1 MLTIRATHH
10 FLHVGTKRM
19 EECSKFG
26 QPIIFST
33 WAQKEWRNAQN
44 SGNPSFSPRRRRHKK
59 NGGMLKIR
67 ATHHF
72 LHVGTRRMEEC
83 SKFGQPIIFSMSA
96 QEEWRNAQNSGNPS
110 FSPCWH
116 KKEWRNAQSSG
127 NPSFSPRRHKNNGG
141 MLKTRATHHFLHV
154 GTKKNGGM
162 LQIRTTHD
170 FPHVGTK
177 IMEEC
182 SKFGQ
187 PIIFCTSAQKE
198 WRNAQSSGN
207 PSFSPRRHKKNGGML
222 KVRATHHFL
231 HVGTKRM
238 EECSKFG
245 QPIIFSTSAQQRM
258 EECSKFGQPIIFS
271 TSAQKRM
278 EECSKFGQPIIF
290 STSVQRRMEEC
301 SKVRATHH
309 FLHVGTKRME
319 ECRNS
324 GNPSFSPRRHKKNG
338 GMLKIRATHHFL
350 HVGTRRME
358 ECSKFGQPII
368 FSMSAQEEWRNAQN
382 SGNPSFSRNAQSSGN
397 PSFSP
402 RRHKKN
408 GGMLGQPII
417 FSTSAKKNGGM
428 LKMRATH
435 HFLRVGTKRM
445 EECSKFGQPIGQ
457 PIISGNPSFSPRRH
471 KKNGGMLKFG
481 QPIIFST
488 SAQEEWRNAQNSGN
502 PSFSP
507 RRHKKNGGMLK
518 IRATHDFLRVGTKR
532 MEECSKFGQPII
544 FSTSASTQKEWRN
557 AQSSGNPSFSPVG
570 TNIME
575 ECSKFGQPIIFST
588 SASAQKEWRNAQ
600 DSGNPSWSPRRR
612 RHKKSGGMLKVRA
625 THHFLHVGT
634 KRMEE
639 CSKFE
644 QPIIFSTS
652 ALAQKEWR
660 NAQSPCNPS
669 FSPRRRGTKRMEG
682 LLKIRA
688 THHFLHVGTKRMEEC
703 SKFGQPIIFSTSAQ
717 KEWRN
722 SQKSGNPSFS
732 PRRRRHKKNGG
743 MLKIR
748 ATHHFL
754 HVGAQRMEECSKF
767 GQPII
772 FSTSAQK

>member
-1 MLTIRATHH
+1 MEECSKFEQPIIFSTSASAQKEWRNAQDSGNSSFSPRRHKKNGGMLKIRATHH
-10 FLHVGTKRM
+10 FLHVGTRRMEECSKFGQPIIFSTSAQKEWRNAQSSSNPSFSPRRHKKNGGMLKVRATHHFLHVGTKKNGGMLKIRATHHFLHVGTKKNGGMLHSSGNPSFSPRGHKKNGGMLKFGQPIIFSTSAQEEWRNAHNSGNPSFSPRRTKRM

-127 NPSFSPRRHKNNGG
+127 NPSFSPRRRKNNGG

-170 FPHVGTK
+170 FPHVGTQ

-245 QPIIFSTSAQQRM
+245 QRIIFSTSAQQRM

-301 SKVRATHH
+301 SKFRATHHFLHVSTSAQEEWRNAETRATHH
-309 FLHVGTKRME
+309 FLHVGTRRME
-319 ECRNS
+319 ECSKFGQPIIFSTSAQEEWRNAQNSGNPSFSPCWHKKEWRNAQSSGNPSFSPRRHKKEWRNAQNS

-350 HVGTRRME
+350 HVGT
-358 ECSKFGQPII
+358 
-368 FSMSAQEEWRNAQN
+368 
-382 SGNPSFSRNAQSSGN
+382 
-397 PSFSP
+397 
-402 RRHKKN
+402 
-408 GGMLGQPII
+408 
-417 FSTSAKKNGGM
+417 
-428 LKMRATH
+428 
-435 HFLRVGTKRM
+435 
-445 EECSKFGQPIGQ
+445 
-457 PIISGNPSFSPRRH
+457 
-471 KKNGGMLKFG
+471 
-481 QPIIFST
+481 
-488 SAQEEWRNAQNSGN
+488 
-502 PSFSP
+502 
-507 RRHKKNGGMLK
+507 
-518 IRATHDFLRVGTKR
+518 KR

-544 FSTSASTQKEWRN
+544 FS
-557 AQSSGNPSFSPVG
+557 
-570 TNIME
+570 
-575 ECSKFGQPIIFST
+575 
-588 SASAQKEWRNAQ
+588 ASAQKEWRNAQ
-600 DSGNPSWSPRRR
+600 PNSR
-612 RHKKSGGMLKVRA
+612 RHKKNGGML
-625 THHFLHVGT
+625 T
-634 KRMEE
+634 
-639 CSKFE
+639 
-644 QPIIFSTS
+644 
-652 ALAQKEWR
+652 
-660 NAQSPCNPS
+660 
-669 FSPRRRGTKRMEG
+669 
-682 LLKIRA
+682 IRA
-688 THHFLHVGTKRMEEC
+688 THHFLHVGVRTKRMEEC

-722 SQKSGNPSFS
+722 AE
-732 PRRRRHKKNGG
+732 
-743 MLKIR
+743 IR

-754 HVGAQRMEECSKF
+754 HVGTRRMEECSKF

-772 FSTSAQK
+772 FSASAQKEWRNAQNSGNPSFSPRRRQHKKNGGMLKVRATHHFLPSAQT